1 MTLVS
6 ITRLRLR
13 SIRYLF
19 PFVLRAQA
27 SNRQATKTP
36 GCRGVLTRKTRG
48 LTFWTLSLWDDEKSM
63 RAFLRGSPHREAMPK
78 LAQWCDEASVGHW
91 PQEAAHFPAWDAAT
105 RLMQEHGHLSR
116 VLNPSKAHREGVM
129 NVT

>member
-13 SIRYLF
+13 SILF
-19 PFVLRAQA
+19 FLPFVLRAQA
-27 SNRQATKTP
+27 SNRQATNTP

-91 PQEAAHFPAWDAAT
+91 VQECGDFPGWDAAT
-105 RLMQEHGHLSR
+105 RLMQAHGHLSR
-116 VLNPSKAHREGVM
+116 VLHPSSAHSAGVM